1 MSVVLPAT
9 MKRVLKQY
17 SGLHRIETAAA
28 MAVCDATDAWIE
40 DVMKH
45 VVTIA
50 REQELKTIDVHTVL
64 KALGTEVLLS
74 EPSPMTWCKT
84 RMRDRIKALS
94 PGFRWSLDAKQML
107 YASFEDYLRLLSARI
122 AITQKLCNRNTIS
135 TNHVIAAI
143 NWK

>member
-1 MSVVLPAT
+1 MSVILPAT
-9 MKRVLKQY
+9 MKRLLKQY

-28 MAVCDATDAWIE
+28 MAACVATDAWIE
-40 DVMKH
+40 GVVKR

-64 KALGTEVLLS
+64 KALGSEVLSS
-74 EPSPMTWCKT
+74 EPSHMTWCKT

-94 PGFRWSLDAKQML
+94 PGFRWSLAAKQIL
-107 YASFEDYLRLLSARI
+107 YASFEDYLRLLSSRI

-135 TNHVIAAI
+135 KDHVIAAI
-143 NWK
+143 NYR